1 MVHHGVGR
9 PEEGRKGT
17 VRASALIHVPPKKRR
32 ELGASATVF
41 LVTGQFPELVL
52 GDGDL
57 RNHSQLLSALG
68 NLMRKKKKK
77 TTKSAK
83 EHKSYLKFAYLHIM
97 EVLFTLGLW
106 VLLVAL

>member
-17 VRASALIHVPPKKRR
+17 VRASALIHVPPKKIR
-32 ELGASATVF
+32 ELGASAAMF

-52 GDGDL
+52 GDGDF

-68 NLMRKKKKK
+68 NLVRGKKKNPRNKQ
-77 TTKSAK
+77 KST
-83 EHKSYLKFAYLHIM
+83 SP
-97 EVLFTLGLW
+97 T
-106 VLLVAL
+106 